1 MTVAMSESLML
12 AALGAGAVLLLIV
25 TVFGMIWPGF
35 MAWAAHFVTVVTGF
49 VIIAVLMYGVAEY
62 RELRADLRVVRAALS
77 GDTSGLTAR
86 DRERY
91 PNVADPAGYLERL
104 KRSKE

>member
-1 MTVAMSESLML
+1 MTVAVSESLML
-12 AALGAGAVLLLIV
+12 AALGAGALLLVII

-35 MAWAAHFVTVVTGF
+35 MAWAAHFITVVMGF
-49 VIIAVLMYGVAEY
+49 ALIAVLMYGVAEY
-62 RELRADLRVVRAALS
+62 RDLRSDLRAFRASLS

-91 PNVADPAGYLERL
+91 PNIADPGGYLERL
-104 KRSKE
+104 KRKE